1 MSIKA
6 LFCRKI
12 YEELQIF
19 RQAVLCQEK
28 ENIYGESYKI
38 DIFVNLYEI
47 LAEQADK
54 LSDDALKKLLN
65 QSTGIL
71 AYLYDSWMK
80 KEDSSYS
87 ELEKHVLEEVAK

>member
-1 MSIKA
+1 MSMKA

-12 YEELQIF
+12 YEELQAF
-19 RQAVLCQEK
+19 EQAILSGEK

-38 DIFVNLYEI
+38 DVFVNLYEI
-47 LAEQADK
+47 LVEQAGK
-54 LSDDALKKLLN
+54 LSDDVLKRLLQ

-71 AYLYDSWMK
+71 AGLYEAWLK

-87 ELEKHVLEEVAK
+87 ELEKHVLEEVSK